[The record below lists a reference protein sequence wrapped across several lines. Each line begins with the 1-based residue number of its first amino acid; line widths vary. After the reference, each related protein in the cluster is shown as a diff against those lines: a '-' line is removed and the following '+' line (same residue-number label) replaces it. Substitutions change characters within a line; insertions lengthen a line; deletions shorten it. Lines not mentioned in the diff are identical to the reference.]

1 MNSFT
6 IEILIFTC
14 KQLLLIYNVE
24 ERVID
29 EMVHVQLIDGV
40 IYVLNLLLLLL
51 VQEVLKLQ
59 LLLVNDNVIYV
70 LKRVIYPIINDLN
83 LQLPN
88 QMTDVFLIMCVK
100 MDLLK

>member
-1 MNSFT
+1 M
-6 IEILIFTC
+6 
-14 KQLLLIYNVE
+14 
-24 ERVID
+24 
-29 EMVHVQLIDGV
+29 

-88 QMTDVFLIMCVK
+88 
-100 MDLLK
+100 

>member
-1 MNSFT
+1 MDV
-6 IEILIFTC
+6 
-14 KQLLLIYNVE
+14 QLLLIYNVE

-29 EMVHVQLIDGV
+29 EMVHLQLIDGV

>member
-1 MNSFT
+1 MDV
-6 IEILIFTC
+6 
-14 KQLLLIYNVE
+14 QLLLIYNVE